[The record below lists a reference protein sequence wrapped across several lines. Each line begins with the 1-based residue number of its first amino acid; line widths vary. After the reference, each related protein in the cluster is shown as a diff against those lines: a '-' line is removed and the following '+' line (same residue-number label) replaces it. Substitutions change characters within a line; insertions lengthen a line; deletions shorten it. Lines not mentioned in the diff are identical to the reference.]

1 MSVYLTIGSIQLV
14 FGANCSRLTK
24 TWSPIRS
31 VFSMDDEGISNAWK
45 MNVIM
50 KRPVTSTPASEARNS
65 TVVSR
70 GFSSSSL
77 SFSFFFTRLPRRRS
91 LLHKSES
98 PVPAGDLQ
106 DMAQCIQEPVKF
118 ITGSKLRTERIRIAN
133 RPIDHQRTADNVLPR
148 HEPPIAAVQ
157 AVIAIVSHNEVI
169 TLWDDELV
177 VYYQLL
183 HLGPPGAAHRW
194 HYRQVKP
201 RKLVPIGIMRTKVVH
216 VRFVERN
223 TIHIHFAL
231 NQAEFV
237 ARNADHALD
246 EMHTGID
253 RIVKDNYVA
262 AAYRTVRNYLVP
274 EAVLPEVQLID
285 QQVIAD

>member
-70 GFSSSSL
+70 GFSSSTLSL
-77 SFSFFFTRLPRRRS
+77 SFFFTRLPRRRD
-91 LLHKSES
+91 LLYKSES

-106 DMAQCIQEPVKF
+106 DMAQRIQEPVKF
-118 ITGSKLRTERIRIAN
+118 ITGSELHTGRIRIVN
-133 RPIDHQRTADNVLPR
+133 RPVDQQRPTNNILAR
-148 HEPPIAAVQ
+148 HKSPVAAVK
-157 AVIAIVSHNEVI
+157 AVIAVVAHHEVI
-169 TLWDDELV
+169 PFRNDELI
-177 VYYQLL
+177 VYNQLL

-194 HYRQVKP
+194 HYGQVEA
-201 RKLVPIGIMRTKVVH
+201 RELVAI
-216 VRFVERN
+216 
-223 TIHIHFAL
+223 
-231 NQAEFV
+231 
-237 ARNADHALD
+237 
-246 EMHTGID
+246 
-253 RIVKDNYVA
+253 
-262 AAYRTVRNYLVP
+262 
-274 EAVLPEVQLID
+274 
-285 QQVIAD
+285 